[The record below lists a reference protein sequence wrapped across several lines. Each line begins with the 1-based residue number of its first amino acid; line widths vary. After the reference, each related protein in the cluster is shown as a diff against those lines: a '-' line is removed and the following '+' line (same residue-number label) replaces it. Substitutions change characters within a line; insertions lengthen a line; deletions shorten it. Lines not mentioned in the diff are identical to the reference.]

1 MLAVWDGS
9 DPLSLL
15 LREGVGACLSTD
27 PVSSRE
33 GARGLTGRVKS
44 ILLWVGQRRITPRR
58 AEWYSE
64 GWLSIPLGI
73 HAHKAKL
80 GVG

>member
-1 MLAVWDGS
+1 MLAVWGGS

-15 LREGVGACLSTD
+15 FREGVGGCLSTD

-33 GARGLTGRVKS
+33 GARGLRSRLRS